1 MRGRL
6 TLQIASPK
14 GPLVSTPSPRVNERG
29 RNAACRE
36 WMSITHLRKWDV
48 SGIEIALDLEI
59 PRISDRSRFVFS
71 GPAEPR
77 IRLVVCFALTS
88 QLKRIVTAV
97 DRAAPAR
104 PPSGLRISSTERRSM
119 PPGRDHVDSAD
130 GGSRA
135 VAVEVDSRHRAWTST
150 RRAFEPREAHHG
162 GVHDKVRQRF
172 HTAQGASDARAC
184 LPGVGFRRYGRIG
197 TRSHHLSIRRKGRSQ
212 IDPRALGVPAGYW
225 QGSSASPLGHR
236 PIMKG

>member
-119 PPGRDHVDSAD
+119 PPPVATMSIQPTVALVRLQSRLIRAIEPGLAHDALSSRVRRTMEESTIRFVSDFIPHKALPTLEPACPVSDFDATDVSALGLTIYRLGEKAAPKSILAHWAFPPDIGR
-130 GGSRA
+130 
-135 VAVEVDSRHRAWTST
+135 
-150 RRAFEPREAHHG
+150 
-162 GVHDKVRQRF
+162 VR
-172 HTAQGASDARAC
+172 
-184 LPGVGFRRYGRIG
+184 
-197 TRSHHLSIRRKGRSQ
+197 
-212 IDPRALGVPAGYW
+212 PRAR
-225 QGSSASPLGHR
+225 SAIAQS
-236 PIMKG
+236 